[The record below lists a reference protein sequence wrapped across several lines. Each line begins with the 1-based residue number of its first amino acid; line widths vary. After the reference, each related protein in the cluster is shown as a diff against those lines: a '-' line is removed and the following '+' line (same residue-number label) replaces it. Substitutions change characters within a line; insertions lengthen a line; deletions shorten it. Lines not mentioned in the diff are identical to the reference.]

1 LLFEFKKM
9 KKILIT
15 GSKGFL
21 GKSLVNSLPKE
32 KYQVIALPRE
42 LLDISNNH
50 QVNEWFSKNKVDFI
64 IHTAVKGGRRG
75 QPDNL
80 DQFVTNINMHN
91 NLCNISDKVE
101 GIFVFGSG
109 AEFDRRTDISKAKEE
124 SIYSQTPQDFYG
136 LAKSLI
142 TKDVIEE
149 RENFF
154 SFRLFGC
161 FGALEAEN
169 RLIKSL
175 IRGIREQS
183 VIKIDGDKEMD
194 FFYVEDVSRAIQF
207 YIDTINRKELP
218 RDINLVYEKK
228 YTLGEISDLVEL
240 ELSKNKNLV
249 INKNKVMN
257 YTGDGSLLGKTFP
270 ENLFLGF
277 EKGLKTMCE
286 EPK

>member
-1 LLFEFKKM
+1 M

-15 GSKGFL
+15 GAKGFL

-32 KYQVIALPRE
+32 KYQVVALPRE
-42 LLDISNNH
+42 LLDISNSH
-50 QVNEWFSKNKVDFI
+50 QVNEWFSKNKVDFV

-80 DQFVTNINMHN
+80 DQFATNINMHN
-91 NLCNISDKVE
+91 NLCNISDRVE
-101 GIFVFGSG
+101 GIFIFGSG
-109 AEFDRRTDISKAKEE
+109 AEFDRRTDISKVKEE
-124 SIYSQTPQDFYG
+124 NIYLQTPQDFYG
-136 LAKSLI
+136 LAKNLI
-142 TKDVIEE
+142 TKDVIEK

-161 FGALEAEN
+161 FGILEAEN

-175 IRGIREQS
+175 IRGIKNQS
-183 VIKIDGDKEMD
+183 ITEIDGEKEMD

-207 YIDTINRKELP
+207 YIDANSRKDLP
-218 RDINLVYEKK
+218 RDINLVYNKK
-228 YTLGEISDLVEL
+228 YTLKEVSDLVES
-240 ELSKNKNLV
+240 ELDKNKNLK

-257 YTGDGSLLGKTFP
+257 YTGDGSLMGKTFP
-270 ENLFLGF
+270 EKLFFGF

-286 EPK
+286 ESK

>member
-1 LLFEFKKM
+1 M

-194 FFYVEDVSRAIQF
+194 FFYIEDVSRAIQF

>member
-1 LLFEFKKM
+1 M

-161 FGALEAEN
+161 VGTLEAES

-183 VIKIDGDKEMD
+183 VTNIDGDKEMD

-228 YTLGEISDLVEL
+228 YTLGEISDLVES

-270 ENLFLGF
+270 KNLFLGF
-277 EKGLKTMCE
+277 EKGLKIMCE
-286 EPK
+286 ESK

>member
-1 LLFEFKKM
+1 M

-42 LLDISNNH
+42 LLDISNNY

-124 SIYSQTPQDFYG
+124 SIYSQAPQDFYG

-161 FGALEAEN
+161 FGTLEAEN

-183 VIKIDGDKEMD
+183 VTKIDGDKEMD

-228 YTLGEISDLVEL
+228 YTLGEISDLVES

-257 YTGDGSLLGKTFP
+257 
-270 ENLFLGF
+270 
-277 EKGLKTMCE
+277 
-286 EPK
+286 

>member
-1 LLFEFKKM
+1 M

-161 FGALEAEN
+161 FGTLEAES

-183 VIKIDGDKEMD
+183 VTKIDGDKEMD

-228 YTLGEISDLVEL
+228 YTLGEISDLVES

-270 ENLFLGF
+270 KNLFLGF
-277 EKGLKTMCE
+277 EKGLKIMCE
-286 EPK
+286 ESK